1 MQDTKDRIR
10 QVMEW
15 TNMSQQEFAE
25 KLQISPASLS
35 SVFSGRTRPTSLYIS
50 AIHREFPQIS
60 VNWLMFGEGQMLL
73 PKTESLT
80 SPTDLFNQ
88 PTQEVAE
95 GTNSKTPH
103 VDAALSAN
111 GSANQSSA
119 ENLLDI
125 TTPGSSNRHRRTRLT
140 DRVQPSAEVP
150 TPDMSTL
157 EALREM
163 TNSFDKQ
170 ERRITEIR
178 VFYDNGTYESYFPSE
193 TK

>member
-25 KLQISPASLS
+25 KLQVSPASLS

-73 PKTESLT
+73 PTTDYTALA
-80 SPTDLFNQ
+80 TDLFSQ
-88 PTQEVAE
+88 STQHVASE
-95 GTNSKTPH
+95 TLSKSPH
-103 VDAALSAN
+103 VDSPSSSN
-111 GSANQSSA
+111 GSANSVSA
-119 ENLLDI
+119 DQLLDLA
-125 TTPGSSNRHRRTRLT
+125 TPNPSNRNRRSRYA
-140 DRVQPSAEVP
+140 DRTQQPAEPSVP
-150 TPDMSTL
+150 EKSPL

-170 ERRITEIR
+170 ERSITEIR
-178 VFYDNGTYESYFPSE
+178 VFYDNGTYESFFPSPSS
-193 TK
+193 

>member
-25 KLQISPASLS
+25 KLQVSPASLS

-73 PKTESLT
+73 PTTDYTALA
-80 SPTDLFNQ
+80 TDLFSQ
-88 PTQEVAE
+88 STQQVASE
-95 GTNSKTPH
+95 TLSKSPQ
-103 VDAALSAN
+103 VDSPSSSN
-111 GSANQSSA
+111 GSANSVSA
-119 ENLLDI
+119 DQLLDLA
-125 TTPGSSNRHRRTRLT
+125 TPNPSNRHRRSRYA
-140 DRVQPSAEVP
+140 DRAQQPAEPSVP
-150 TPDMSTL
+150 EKSHL
-157 EALREM
+157 EALREI

-170 ERRITEIR
+170 ERSITEIR
-178 VFYDNGTYESYFPSE
+178 VFYDNGTYESFFPSLSS
-193 TK
+193 